1 MKTLGKGAYSKVKLV
16 EHVITGVKY
25 AMKIIQLN
33 GIRNSDRRRVAIRR
47 EVTVMKRLAHPHVVK
62 LYEVLGDLSA

>member
-1 MKTLGKGAYSKVKLV
+1 MKTLGKGAYAKVKLV
-16 EHVITGVKY
+16 EHVVTGIKY

-33 GIRNSDRRRVAIRR
+33 GIRNSNERGVAIRR
-47 EVTVMKRLAHPHVVK
+47 EVAVMKRLAHPNVVK